1 MKSQDME
8 QKRLDLSAVRERLAS
23 LKGREYWRS
32 LEQLAETDTFKEFL
46 HREFPQ
52 GASEWHEAMSRR
64 NFLKLM
70 GASLAL
76 AGLTG
81 CAGQPEEIILPY
93 VEAPE
98 NLVPGKPLF
107 FATAMQV
114 GGLAT
119 GLLVEN
125 HMGRPTKVEGNPSHP
140 ASLGATDPFAQASIL
155 SLYDPDRAKVAMRL
169 ATRISSWQAFGQAF
183 AAELEQFQA
192 NGGTGLRILTETI
205 TSSTLA
211 SQMAAVLEMYPN
223 ARWHQYEPVS
233 RDTARQGALL
243 AFGEDVQAQYN
254 IEEARVILAIDDDF
268 LASGPGYLRYAR
280 RFVER
285 RREGLAAAELN
296 RLYVVETMP
305 TPTGTMADH
314 RLALRAGQMESFAR
328 ALARELG
335 LEVEAGGEVP
345 AEWVAAVARDLQ
357 NNRGASLVTAGAYQ
371 PPAVHA
377 LVHAM
382 NETLGNVGNTV
393 IYTDPVATEPV
404 DQTGSLVELAAD
416 MQAGD
421 VQTLVIL
428 GVNPVYSAPADL
440 NFAEALLNVPNRI
453 YWGMYEDETSWL
465 STWFI
470 PAAHYLEAWSDARA
484 FDGTVSIVQPLT
496 RPLYPGCVTAHEVLD
511 LMTGQGGRTPYEI
524 VREYWQNQNLGG
536 DFEEVWQTAL
546 HEGLISDTSLPAR
559 QVSLQSDFA
568 ANLPPAAGAEAGL
581 ELVFRPD
588 PSVWDGRFANNGW
601 LQELPKPL
609 LKLTWDNAALMSLA
623 TAERLGL
630 TNFDVV
636 ELIYRERSINA
647 PVLIVPGHANDS
659 VTVYLGYGRQRVGSV
674 GEGLGF
680 SAYALRTSDA
690 AWFGNGLEVRPT
702 GERYPLALTQ
712 DHHTMEGRNLVRAA
726 PLAQFQEDPEFAQHM
741 SHEPAEGHPS
751 LYPEYTYDSYA
762 WGMVVDLGSCTGCNA
777 CVVACQAE
785 NNIPIVGKEGV
796 LRAREMH
803 WLRIDTYYAG
813 EDVDNPQVYNQ
824 PMMCQHCEKAPCEV
838 VCPVAAT
845 VHSAEGLNEMVYNRC
860 VGTRYCS
867 NNCPYKVRRFNFFQ
881 YNDPDI
887 PVLQLMH
894 NPDVTVRPRGV
905 MEKCTYCVQR
915 INAARIEAK
924 KENRAIRDGEV
935 VTACQAA
942 CPTQAIIFGDINDPE
957 SQVSRF
963 KSNPLNYGVLTE
975 LNTQPR
981 TSYLAIVKNPNP
993 EINEVA

>member
-1 MKSQDME
+1 ME

-81 CAGQPEEIILPY
+81 CVSQPPETILPF

-98 NLVPGKPLF
+98 QLVPGKPLF
-107 FATAMQV
+107 FATAMQM
-114 GGLAT
+114 GGMAT

-125 HMGRPTKVEGNPSHP
+125 HMGRPTKVEGNPNHP
-140 ASLGATDPFAQASIL
+140 ASLGATDPFSQASIL
-155 SLYDPDRAKVAMRL
+155 SLYDPDRAKAVMRQS
-169 ATRISSWQAFGQAF
+169 TRISSWDAFAQAFT
-183 AAELEQFQA
+183 AELGQLQA
-192 NGGTGLRILTETI
+192 NGGAGLRILTETI
-205 TSSTLA
+205 TSPTLA
-211 SQMAAVLEMYPN
+211 SQMAGVLELYPN

-233 RDTARQGALL
+233 RDTARQGALA
-243 AFGEDVQAQYN
+243 AFGEDVQVRYN
-254 IEEARVILAIDDDF
+254 VEEARVILAIDDDF
-268 LASGPGYLRYAR
+268 LASGPGYLQYAR

-285 RREGLAAAELN
+285 RREGLAATEVN
-296 RLYVVETMP
+296 RLYVVESMP
-305 TPTGTMADH
+305 SPTGTLADH
-314 RLALRAGQMESFAR
+314 RLALRAGQMEAFAR
-328 ALARELG
+328 AVARELG
-335 LEVEAGGEVP
+335 VGVDAPGEAPAGQ
-345 AEWVAAVARDLQ
+345 AEWIAAVARDLQ
-357 NNRGASLVTAGAYQ
+357 NNRGACLVTAGAQQ
-371 PPAVHA
+371 PAAVHA

-382 NETLGNVGNTV
+382 NETLGNAGNTV
-393 IYTDPVATEPV
+393 IYTAPVVADPG
-404 DQTGSLVELAAD
+404 DQTGSLAELAAD
-416 MQAGD
+416 MLAGN
-421 VQTLVIL
+421 VQTVVIM
-428 GVNPVYSAPADL
+428 GVNPVYSAPGDL
-440 NFAEALLNVPNRI
+440 NFATALLNVPNRI
-453 YWGMYEDETSWL
+453 YWGLYEDETAWL

-470 PAAHYLEAWSDARA
+470 PAAHYLESWSDARA
-484 FDGTVSIVQPLT
+484 FDGTVSIVQPLI
-496 RPLYPGCVTAHEVLD
+496 RPLCAGCVTAHELVD
-511 LMTGQGGRTPYEI
+511 LIAGQGGRTAYQI
-524 VREYWQNQNLGG
+524 VRGFWETQDLGG
-536 DFEEVWQTAL
+536 NFEEVWQAAL
-546 HEGLISDTSLPAR
+546 HEGLIFGTSLPAVE
-559 QVSLQSDFA
+559 VSLQPNFL
-568 ANLPPAAGAEAGL
+568 ANLPPAAEAGAEL

-601 LQELPKPL
+601 LQELPKPMT
-609 LKLTWDNAALMSLA
+609 KLTWDNAAMMSLA
-623 TAERLGL
+623 TAERLGV
-630 TNFDVV
+630 TNSDVV
-636 ELIYRERSINA
+636 ELRYRDRVVEA
-647 PVLIVPGHANDS
+647 PVLIVPGHANES

-690 AWFGNGLEVRPT
+690 PWFGGGLEVRPT
-702 GERYPLALTQ
+702 GRRYPLAMTQ
-712 DHHTMEGRNLVRAA
+712 DHFSMEGRHLVRAA
-726 PLAQFQEDPEFAQHM
+726 PLAQFREDPEFAQHLG
-741 SHEPAEGHPS
+741 HDPGEGKYS
-751 LYPEYTYDSYA
+751 LYPEYVYDSYA
-762 WGMVVDLGSCTGCNA
+762 WGMAVDVGACTGCNA

-785 NNIPIVGKEGV
+785 NNIPVVGKEGV

-813 EDVDNPQVYNQ
+813 DDVDSPRIYNQ

-838 VCPVAAT
+838 VCPVSAT
-845 VHSAEGLNEMVYNRC
+845 VHSSEGLNEMVYNRC

-867 NNCPYKVRRFNFFQ
+867 NNCPYKVRRFNFFE
-881 YNDPDI
+881 YGNKDI

-894 NPDVTVRPRGV
+894 NPDVTVRSRGV

-942 CPTQAIIFGDINDPE
+942 CPTQAIIFGDINDPD

-963 KSNPLNYGVLTE
+963 KANPLNYGVLAE
-975 LNTQPR
+975 LNTRPR

-993 EINEVA
+993 EISEVA